1 MSPIRRI
8 YGGAQVCAPEGRDSS
23 HSGEPIIYGRAT
35 RALLSIWV
43 SIVIWILTFGICW
56 GNYKN
61 LEVKDEDNI

>member
-35 RALLSIWV
+35 RAPFRHSNFNCHLDFDIWNLLGQLQESGGGV
-43 SIVIWILTFGICW
+43 
-56 GNYKN
+56 
-61 LEVKDEDNI
+61 